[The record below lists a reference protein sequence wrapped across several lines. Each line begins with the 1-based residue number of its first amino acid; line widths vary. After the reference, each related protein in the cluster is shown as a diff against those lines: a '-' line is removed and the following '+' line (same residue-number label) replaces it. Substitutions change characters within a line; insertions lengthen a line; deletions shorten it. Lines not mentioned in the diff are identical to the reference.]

1 MPSRLARCC
10 PSRSQCE
17 AVHSLPVSSVPPRP
31 SGLVSMKTVVLRG
44 EPAPSAAPKHL
55 LPKRPGI
62 RKNPGL
68 FQLGCLFLFFSFPAV
83 IALRMCQWMCRTTQR
98 VAHRVFNNLH
108 WSRAGTG
115 RARVSPKFADIA
127 QVVERESS
135 KLNVVSSILT
145 VRSISGVPVHDHAAQ
160 SRERCV
166 GCAGVGYNT
175 RAAREP
181 GSASC

>member
-17 AVHSLPVSSVPPRP
+17 AVHSLPAYSVPPRP
-31 SGLVSMKTVVLRG
+31 SGLVSMKMVVLRG

-68 FQLGCLFLFFSFPAV
+68 FLFFFSSFPAV
-83 IALRMCQWMCRTTQR
+83 IALRMCPWMCRTTQR